1 MQSVDSGCRKELK
14 TKIIFKLIPTD
25 VHSAYVIRV
34 PLFGLPY
41 KKVGEQLPHEGILCH
56 VWIDKQ

>member
-1 MQSVDSGCRKELK
+1 MGHREELK
-14 TKIIFKLIPTD
+14 TELVSNLIPVVLYT
-25 VHSAYVIRV
+25 AYGIRV